1 MSPLSDRPESVRL
14 RLLSFNIQAG
24 TTTARYRHYVT
35 HSWRQVLPHS
45 ARIENL
51 DGMTDFTTRTRKAR
65 LRPLDA
71 TGPGLDPGAF
81 ARIRIAFAGE
91 AALPHHRRRAVGRSR
106 WSFGKK
112 VSYLMDGVMSYSFL
126 PIRWLS
132 MLGGGVALSGFVY
145 AAVIL
150 VDRLVNGNPV
160 TGWAPLMIVL
170 LIVSGLQL
178 LMLGMIGEYLWRT
191 LAQARNR
198 EAYLVD
204 RIYE

>member
-1 MSPLSDRPESVRL
+1 MPPG
-14 RLLSFNIQAG
+14 I
-24 TTTARYRHYVT
+24 AR
-35 HSWRQVLPHS
+35 S
-45 ARIENL
+45 I
-51 DGMTDFTTRTRKAR
+51 
-65 LRPLDA
+65 
-71 TGPGLDPGAF
+71 
-81 ARIRIAFAGE
+81 
-91 AALPHHRRRAVGRSR
+91 
-106 WSFGKK
+106 
-112 VSYLMDGVMSYSFL
+112 
-126 PIRWLS
+126 
-132 MLGGGVALSGFVY
+132 LGGCVALSGFLY
-145 AAVIL
+145 AVVIL